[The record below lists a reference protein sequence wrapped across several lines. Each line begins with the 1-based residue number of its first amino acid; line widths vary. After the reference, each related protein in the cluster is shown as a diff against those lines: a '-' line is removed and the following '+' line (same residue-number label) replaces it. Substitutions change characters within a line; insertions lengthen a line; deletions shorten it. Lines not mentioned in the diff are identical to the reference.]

1 MDYSNVDLKKIANKI
16 RHDIIEMVYGANSGH
31 PGGSLSI
38 TDILT
43 VLYFK
48 EMNIDPEEP
57 DDPGRDRLVMSKG
70 HASPGLY
77 ATLAEGRA

>member
-77 ATLAEGRA
+77 A